1 MEMQSIRP
9 RHTQSYQP
17 NRPSRLGNPYHGP
30 APSPSSSFKGLEK
43 YRIAQSFS
51 RRGLEP
57 QSHHHSLLSPKRLIL
72 AIETIS
78 LVLCKLA
85 RQASSVFPLKKK
97 RKNYVQSWFRI
108 CYFILRLLL
117 GIAQHVIR

>member
-1 MEMQSIRP
+1 MEMQSLRP

-78 LVLCKLA
+78 LVPLQIRK
-85 RQASSVFPLKKK
+85 ASILQIPLIKK
-97 RKNYVQSWFRI
+97 RNNYVQSWFRI